1 MHLSH
6 RQYTTRLSQ
15 KLQRWLH
22 RKSRRLS
29 EVRPEMAAASRLGGR
44 PCQCR
49 VWWTGPWLPSECP
62 GDVATSGGPGFGKLT
77 RGTSGDNLPPS
88 EVIMSRCANTSAV
101 NGEKTIL

>member
-29 EVRPEMAAASRLGGR
+29 EVRPEMAAELSPACSYRMKY
-44 PCQCR
+44 
-49 VWWTGPWLPSECP
+49 WS
-62 GDVATSGGPGFGKLT
+62 
-77 RGTSGDNLPPS
+77 
-88 EVIMSRCANTSAV
+88 ANSTV
-101 NGEKTIL
+101 TI

>member
-29 EVRPEMAAASRLGGR
+29 EVRPEMADASRL
-44 PCQCR
+44 
-49 VWWTGPWLPSECP
+49 S
-62 GDVATSGGPGFGKLT
+62 S
-77 RGTSGDNLPPS
+77 
-88 EVIMSRCANTSAV
+88 SR
-101 NGEKTIL
+101 